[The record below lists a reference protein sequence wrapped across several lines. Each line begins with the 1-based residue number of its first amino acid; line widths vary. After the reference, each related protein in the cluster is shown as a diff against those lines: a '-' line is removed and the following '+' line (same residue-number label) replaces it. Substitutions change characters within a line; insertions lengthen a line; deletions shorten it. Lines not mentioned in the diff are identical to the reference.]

1 MSMLPTDHQARLA
14 IAGDLDAT
22 LFVEAGA
29 GTGKTTSL
37 VARVVSLVLRG
48 DPIRSIAAITFTERA
63 AAELRDRIRSELER
77 HHRETV
83 DLDQSSR
90 LEAALAGIDD
100 APISTIHSFAFR
112 LLAQHAIEAGLPPG

>member
-14 IAGDLDAT
+14 IASDLDAT

-37 VARVVSLVLRG
+37 VARVVSLVEQG
-48 DPIRSIAAITFTERA
+48 SPIRSIAAITFTERA

-77 HHRETV
+77 HHRDAV
-83 DLDQSSR
+83 DPDRALR
-90 LEAALAGIDD
+90 LAAALSEIDD

-112 LLAQHAIEAGLPPG
+112 LL